1 MQREAL
7 ADVAV
12 GILVDDEDL
21 VACKGSGS
29 DAREGKAGSV
39 EVPTAML
46 IEVLPPSG
54 EVAETNSQSCRR
66 RRQGRNADP
75 GLAGTQPD
83 GHPTQRF
90 PEVRRRQR

>member
-1 MQREAL
+1 MRILSPAKVVAAMREKARQVAL
-7 ADVAV
+7 
-12 GILVDDEDL
+12 
-21 VACKGSGS
+21 
-29 DAREGKAGSV
+29 R
-39 EVPTAML
+39 VPEAML

-54 EVAETNSQSCRR
+54 EVAETNSAILPSPAARR
-66 RRQGRNADP
+66 DADP